1 MSLSFLLYTHKHP
14 PTGPG
19 SLENPNTPS
28 NVKIG
33 WNDIKYVHYV
43 KKTTLKKKKAR
54 RAGGK
59 GSPQTYFY
67 KVLNYYLVW
76 FIY

>member
-43 KKTTLKKKKAR
+43 KKTTFKKKK
-54 RAGGK
+54 G
-59 GSPQTYFY
+59 
-67 KVLNYYLVW
+67 
-76 FIY
+76 

>member
-19 SLENPNTPS
+19 SLQNPNTPS

-43 KKTTLKKKKAR
+43 KKTTLKKKKRLEEHEEKAVHR
-54 RAGGK
+54 HI
-59 GSPQTYFY
+59 
-67 KVLNYYLVW
+67 
-76 FIY
+76 FIKY

>member
-43 KKTTLKKKKAR
+43 KKTTLKKKK
-54 RAGGK
+54 G
-59 GSPQTYFY
+59 
-67 KVLNYYLVW
+67 
-76 FIY
+76 